1 MSDHAGGPA
10 ELRVVFSRSRAEGVL
25 WGMSVP
31 QLLLAVLAL
40 FMVVAAVSGRPGWGW
55 WLLAAGVLVAA
66 ILARPKGR
74 SLADFGPALAVEAV
88 MRTFKL
94 HIFRGG
100 PVRPRERT
108 TTGST
113 WASRCCRARCPG
125 CGSGRT
131 GSDADGPPVCII
143 TDTAD
148 GTVTAVLAV
157 VGAGGALTDTVT
169 ANAQATA
176 FGSMLDAL
184 ARGNAPR
191 GEPAD
196 PAPGDPRPG

>member
-1 MSDHAGGPA
+1 MNDHAGGPA

-66 ILARPKGR
+66 ILARPQGR

-100 PVRPRERT
+100 PVRPERDDDGFDLGQPMLPGALSRLRF
-108 TTGST
+108 GSYRV
-113 WASRCCRARCPG
+113 SP
-125 CGSGRT
+125 
-131 GSDADGPPVCII
+131 DGPPVCII

-184 ARGNAPR
+184 ARGNAPVVIA
-191 GEPAD
+191 AD